1 MPATADLSLPG
12 LTLAFLAGLISF
24 LSPCVLPLV
33 PSYLGVIG
41 GARTPLWR
49 ALGFILG
56 FGVVFIAL
64 GATASALGS
73 LLAPHK
79 ILLGRIAGVLIV
91 FFGLSMLGL
100 FRLRVMM
107 RDTRGLASADKYGPV
122 ALGAAF
128 AFGWSP
134 CLGPVLGS
142 ILGLAASS
150 ASLGSGVGLLSVY
163 TLGLAVPFLLAALLW
178 ERLGLR
184 RLNRFAPVFEKVG
197 GGVLVL
203 VGLLMASGEFTRLAG
218 YAYAVLPSWLQ
229 L

>member
-1 MPATADLSLPG
+1 MSIAPDLSLAG
-12 LTLAFLAGLISF
+12 LGLAFLAGLISF

-41 GARTPLWR
+41 GARAPILR
-49 ALGFILG
+49 AGGFILG

-91 FFGLSMLGL
+91 FFGLSMLGA
-100 FRLRVMM
+100 FRLRFMM

-150 ASLGSGVGLLSVY
+150 ASLGSGVGLLAVY

-184 RLNRFAPVFEKVG
+184 RLNRYTPVFEKVG
-197 GGVLVL
+197 GAVLVI

-218 YAYAVLPSWLQ
+218 YAYALFPSWLQ
-229 L
+229 F

>member
-1 MPATADLSLPG
+1 MSATPDLSLAG
-12 LTLAFLAGLISF
+12 LGLAFLAGLISF

-41 GARTPLWR
+41 GARAPLWR

-56 FGVVFIAL
+56 FGMVFIAL
-64 GATASALGS
+64 GATASALGAV
-73 LLAPHK
+73 LAPHK

-100 FRLRVMM
+100 FRMKVMM

-150 ASLGSGVGLLSVY
+150 ASLGSGVGLLAVY

-184 RLNRFAPVFEKVG
+184 RLNRFAPVFEKIG
-197 GGVLVL
+197 GGVLVI

-218 YAYAVLPSWLQ
+218 YAYAILPSWLQ

>member
-1 MPATADLSLPG
+1 MPTAADLSLPG

-41 GARTPLWR
+41 GARAPLLR

-73 LLAPHK
+73 VLAPHK
-79 ILLGRIAGVLIV
+79 ILLGRVAGVLIV

-184 RLNRFAPVFEKVG
+184 RLNRYTPVFEKIG

-203 VGLLMASGEFTRLAG
+203 VGVLMASGEFTRLAG
-218 YAYAVLPSWLQ
+218 YAYAILPGWLQ

>member
-1 MPATADLSLPG
+1 MPATPDLSLAG
-12 LTLAFLAGLISF
+12 LGLAFLAGLISF

-41 GARTPLWR
+41 GTRAPLWR

-100 FRLRVMM
+100 FRLPIMM
-107 RDTRGLASADKYGPV
+107 RDTRGLASADRYGPV

-134 CLGPVLGS
+134 CLGPVLGC

-150 ASLGSGVGLLSVY
+150 ASLGSGVGLLSVD

-184 RLNRFAPVFEKVG
+184 RLNRFAPLFEKIG
-197 GGVLVL
+197 GAVLVV

-218 YAYAVLPSWLQ
+218 YAYALFPKWLQ
-229 L
+229 F

>member
-1 MPATADLSLPG
+1 MSIAPDLSLAG
-12 LTLAFLAGLISF
+12 LGLAFLAGLISF

-41 GARTPLWR
+41 GARAPILR
-49 ALGFILG
+49 AGGFILG

-79 ILLGRIAGVLIV
+79 ILLGRAAGVLIV

-100 FRLRVMM
+100 FRLKFMM

-150 ASLGSGVGLLSVY
+150 ASLGSGVGLLAVY

-184 RLNRFAPVFEKVG
+184 RLNRYTPVFEKVG
-197 GGVLVL
+197 GAVLVI

-218 YAYAVLPSWLQ
+218 YAYALFPSWLQ
-229 L
+229 F